1 MRTGK
6 VTRDG
11 FTSFLLS
18 CCFEEVGGATGSY
31 GRDAI
36 VGHQTENQYLQKSAK
51 YFIFGTVSGIYGYCK
66 LENTAK
72 EWNDGPAGEHT
83 GQSKTVTKS

>member
-18 CCFEEVGGATGSY
+18 CCFEEVGGAAGCY

-36 VGHQTENQYLQKSAK
+36 VGHQTENLYLQKSESILSLVRYLA
-51 YFIFGTVSGIYGYCK
+51 YTDIVS
-66 LENTAK
+66 
-72 EWNDGPAGEHT
+72 
-83 GQSKTVTKS
+83 

>member
-6 VTRDG
+6 VTGDG

-18 CCFEEVGGATGSY
+18 CCFEEVGGETGCY

-36 VGHQTENQYLQKSAK
+36 VGHQTENQYLHKSAK
-51 YFIFGTVSGIYGYCK
+51 YFIFGIYGYCK
-66 LENTAK
+66 LENTP
-72 EWNDGPAGEHT
+72 NDGPAGEHT
-83 GQSKTVTKS
+83 GQSETVTKS